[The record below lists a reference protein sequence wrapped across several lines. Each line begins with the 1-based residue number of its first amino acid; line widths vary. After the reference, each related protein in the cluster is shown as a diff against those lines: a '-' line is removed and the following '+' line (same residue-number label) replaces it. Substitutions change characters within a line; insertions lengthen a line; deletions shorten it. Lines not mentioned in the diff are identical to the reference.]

1 MQLTRESL
9 HPQLAERGTARVVAT
24 AIGTVALLF
33 AVTGQTATAAT
44 FCVKPG
50 GSTTCFATIGAAV
63 AAASAGDSI
72 RVARGTYAEYV
83 IIPKPLALLGEDD
96 DETVI
101 DATNQPFGIN
111 VDGYHNSGL
120 RGVTI
125 TGFTVK
131 NANNA
136 GILISNSSDV
146 TVFGNTVSDNDKG
159 LVPGNP
165 STCPT
170 LAPFPYFTAE
180 DEDCG
185 EGIFLSGVDH
195 STLAHN
201 TVTRNAGGMLI
212 ADDTGAT
219 HDNLIT
225 GNHVVRNTALD
236 CGITL
241 PAHSLAGVFHNTI
254 SGNDSSYNGGPGV
267 GIFAPGPGSKAY
279 GNVVIHN
286 HLRGNGL
293 PGVTMHN
300 HAAPGV
306 QGVPPEAPPVEF
318 NDNVILDNDISDNS
332 QDFEDAATSG
342 PTGINLF
349 SLAPVTGTVI
359 SQNRIE
365 RESLDIVINVPAT
378 GTIPAALIHL
388 NQFEPNQVGVQNLG
402 TALVD
407 ATENWWGCP
416 GGPTATGCATVM
428 GNGVSFVP
436 WLKHPFK
443 GREHEDDDK

>member
-9 HPQLAERGTARVVAT
+9 HSQLAERGTARVVAT

-33 AVTGQTATAAT
+33 AVTGQPATAGT
-44 FCVKPG
+44 LCVKPG
-50 GSTTCFATIGAAV
+50 GSATCFATIGAAV

-83 IIPKPLALLGEDD
+83 LVPKPLALIGEDD

-101 DATNQPFGIN
+101 DATHQPFGIN

-136 GILISNSSDV
+136 GIVISNSSDV
-146 TVFGNTVSDNDKG
+146 TVFRNTVSDNDKG
-159 LVPGNP
+159 LVPGT
-165 STCPT
+165 SASCPT
-170 LAPFPYFTAE
+170 LAPFPYFFGEA
-180 DEDCG
+180 EDCG

-212 ADDTGAT
+212 TDDTGAT

-306 QGVPPEAPPVEF
+306 QGVPPGAPPVEF

-332 QDFEDAATSG
+332 QDLEDAATSG

-436 WLKHPFK
+436 WLKHPFN